1 MIAGIPTEVGDGER
15 RVAGTP
21 DTVERLRKLGFEVRV
36 QRGAGVRAA
45 LPDAAY
51 EQAGAVLVDDVDA
64 LWADSDLLLKI
75 EPPTD
80 DEVGKLTEG
89 TVLVSM
95 LSPDTNGELLEA
107 IAARG
112 ATALALDKI
121 PRISRAQKMDVLS
134 SMANIAGYRAVIEA
148 AHRFG
153 RFFGGQITAAGK
165 SRPAKVLVI
174 GAGVAGLAAIAA
186 ARSLGAIVR
195 AFDVRPSVKEQC
207 ESLGAEFLMVDIDE
221 SGEGGGGYAK
231 TMSKEFIEA
240 EMALFRAQAEEVDI
254 IITTALIPGRKAPIL
269 ITADMVELL
278 GHGSVVVDLAARQG
292 GNCEV
297 TVPGEVVEVDGVS
310 IIGLTDLTSHLPTHA
325 SQFFGT
331 NLVNLLTDLGGA
343 EAFALD
349 AEDEVVRKS
358 VCVRDGA
365 VTWPPPRDPTP
376 PPTPERAAPEVKAPP
391 PPPPKPKPKGG
402 HGHGHDA
409 GGEPASPL
417 MSAVALVAALGLAAL
432 GQVAPTEFIQ
442 HVTVFVLACFVGWQ
456 VVWSVTPALHT
467 PLMSVTNAISGIIIV
482 GGLLQAGSGE
492 LDAAAILGVVA
503 IFVASI
509 NIAGGFLVT
518 QRMLAMFQKEG

>member
-1 MIAGIPTEVGDGER
+1 MRAGIPTEVGEGER

-21 DTVERLRKLGFEVRV
+21 DTVERLVAMGFEVAV
-36 QRGAGVRAA
+36 QRGAGVRAS
-45 LPDAAY
+45 LSDEAY
-51 EQAGAVLVDDVDA
+51 AEAGAELVDDAEA
-64 LWADSDLLLKI
+64 LWSTSDLILKI

-80 DEVGKLTEG
+80 EEVARIRQG

-107 IAARG
+107 LAARG

-134 SMANIAGYRAVIEA
+134 SMANIAGYRAVMEA

-165 SRPAKVLVI
+165 AAPAKVLVI

-186 ARSLGAIVR
+186 ARSLGAVVR

-207 ESLGAEFLMVDIDE
+207 ESLGAQFLMVDIDE
-221 SGEGGGGYAK
+221 SGEGSGGYAK
-231 TMSKEFIEA
+231 TMSKEFIAA
-240 EMALFRAQAEEVDI
+240 EMALFAEQAREVDV
-254 IITTALIPGRKAPIL
+254 IITTALIPGRKAPVL
-269 ITADMVELL
+269 ITRDMVHSM
-278 GHGSVVVDLAARQG
+278 GDGSVIVDLAARQG
-292 GNCEV
+292 GNCEA
-297 TVPGEVVEVDGVS
+297 TVPGEVVEEAGVT
-310 IIGLTDLTSHLPTHA
+310 IVGLTDLTSHLPTHA

-331 NLVNLLTDLGGA
+331 NLVNLLGDLGGGDD
-343 EAFALD
+343 FALD
-349 AEDEVVRKS
+349 EDDEVVRKS

-365 VTWPPPRDPTP
+365 VTWPPPPDPTP
-376 PPTPERAAPEVKAPP
+376 PTAMEREAPRPVTPP
-391 PPPPKPKPKGG
+391 PPPPPVAKSTHGAG
-402 HGHGHDA
+402 HEA
-409 GGEPASPL
+409 EGEPTSPL
-417 MSAVALVAALGLAAL
+417 ITALALIAALGLAAL

-482 GGLLQAGSGE
+482 GGLLQAGSGD
-492 LDAAAILGVVA
+492 LNAAAILGVVA